1 MTRSCKRILAFMLT
15 LLLSVSLVPRASAV
29 GRLEE
34 YQDLDPSAWYMLSI
48 QYCLE
53 HKLMAGY
60 GKQIRTFRP
69 DGTMTRAE
77 LVTMLWRME
86 DKPVTGLTM
95 QYIDVPEG
103 IWYEDA
109 ARWALS
115 ADVMVGAAVTKVAP
129 EQLITREQLAVAL
142 WQYAKYRNG
151 FVPEIVDPAFETYID
166 RDAITE
172 GAVDAMRWANTLGI
186 MTGSKDAKGNKLL
199 TPWAYVDRASTSAV
213 LMRFCLDRGVYD

>member
-1 MTRSCKRILAFMLT
+1 MTQCCKRILALMLT
-15 LLLSVSLVPRASAV
+15 LLLGVSLVPRASAV

-34 YQDLDPSAWYMLSI
+34 YQDLDPSAWYMPSI
-48 QYCLE
+48 RYCLE

-60 GKQIRTFRP
+60 GKRIRTFGP
-69 DGTMTRAE
+69 EGTITRAE

-95 QYIDVPEG
+95 QYADVPEG

-115 ADVMVGAAVTKVAP
+115 ADVMVSADITRFAP
-129 EQLITREQLAVAL
+129 EQQITREQLALAL

-151 FVPEIVDPAFETYID
+151 FVPELVDPLFETYMD
-166 RDAITE
+166 CDAITD

-213 LMRFCLDRGVYD
+213 LMRFCLDMGIYD